1 VFFCNFCVF
10 ADIRRGSQELVN
22 RIFFLFSILIFNFFL
37 AGVWKMDWEPRDKEM
52 DERRSSHRL
61 ARIQH
66 HLRPGLPL
74 CSPGKP

>member
-1 VFFCNFCVF
+1 
-10 ADIRRGSQELVN
+10 
-22 RIFFLFSILIFNFFL
+22 
-37 AGVWKMDWEPRDKEM
+37 VWKMDREPRDKEM

-66 HLRPGLPL
+66 HLRPDLPL